1 MDKQVLLLAQEDKY
15 SMEQTYLIAKSYNTV
30 TGQTLMHKDLNG
42 ARFPL
47 SQRKL
52 AEDFSEK
59 YAQKLSTRTGQTWTA
74 LVVEY
79 TPGIVRA

>member
-1 MDKQVLLLAQEDKY
+1 M
-15 SMEQTYLIAKSYNTV
+15 STTYLIAKSYNTV

-47 SQRKL
+47 DQRKL
-52 AEDFSEK
+52 AQDFSEK
-59 YAQKLSTRTGQTWTA
+59 YAEKLSIRTGETWTA
-74 LVVEY
+74 QLVEY

>member
-1 MDKQVLLLAQEDKY
+1 MRINTHM
-15 SMEQTYLIAKSYNTV
+15 STTYLIAKSYNTV

-42 ARFPL
+42 ARFAL

-52 AEDFSEK
+52 AEDFADQ
-59 YAQKLSTRTGQTWTA
+59 YAAKLSQRTGDTWTA
-74 LVVEY
+74 QVVEY

>member
-1 MDKQVLLLAQEDKY
+1 
-15 SMEQTYLIAKSYNTV
+15 MEKFLIAKSYNTV

-52 AEDFSEK
+52 AEDFSRK
-59 YAQKLSTRTGQTWTA
+59 YAEKLSIRTGDTWTA
-74 LVVEY
+74 QVVEY
-79 TPGIVRA
+79 TPGIVKA

>member
-1 MDKQVLLLAQEDKY
+1 
-15 SMEQTYLIAKSYNTV
+15 MEKFLIAKSYNTV

-52 AEDFSEK
+52 AQDFSDK
-59 YAQKLSTRTGQTWTA
+59 YAEKLSIRTGDTWTA
-74 LVVEY
+74 QVVEY
-79 TPGIVRA
+79 TPGIVKA